1 MVTCSLT
8 KKPKL
13 YSGEKKKKTVFFTS
27 GASLTG
33 SLHVEEGK
41 LNPFYLF
48 AQSSIPNGSR
58 TFSKNQIH

>member
-1 MVTCSLT
+1 LFIDKEAKTIQR
-8 KKPKL
+8 
-13 YSGEKKKKTVFFTS
+13 GKKKTVFFTS